1 MIILVGASASGK
13 TEVAKK
19 LKERFGI
26 QKFVTH
32 TTRPMR
38 PSEKADI
45 DYHFVSKDDFFTL
58 LQENFFVETTN
69 YNGNYYGTSKKEV
82 SDNKVLIVDPR
93 GLFVFKQ
100 LNDTHIVAFYL
111 ETAADI
117 RQKRMITRGDEQD
130 KIHSRLLNDQV
141 DFAPEHL
148 QIVDYRIVT
157 DHYSIDQVATI
168 VYETYQKHLAA
179 LNA

>member
-13 TEVAKK
+13 TEVAKR
-19 LKERFGI
+19 LKSRFGI

-32 TTRPMR
+32 TTRPIR
-38 PSEKADI
+38 PSEKPDI
-45 DYHFVSKDDFFTL
+45 DYHFVTQDEFFYL
-58 LQENFFVETTN
+58 LNHDFFVETTC

-82 SDNKVLIVDPR
+82 SDDKVLIVDPR

-100 LNDTHIVAFYL
+100 LNNPHIVTFYL
-111 ETAADI
+111 ETAPEI
-117 RQKRMITRGDEQD
+117 RQNRMILRGDETE
-130 KIHSRLLNDQV
+130 KITSRLLNDQI

-157 DHYSIDQVATI
+157 DHYSIEEVATI
-168 VYETYQKHLAA
+168 VYETYQKHLQS
-179 LNA
+179 LSS